1 MSDAY
6 GKALTAYFNGDKK
19 TRIKVE
25 SNVVE
30 TEYWNIK
37 EFFHTWEQMSEIEHR
52 ALKLCEGRTLDVGA
66 GSGSHTLWLQDK
78 GMDVE
83 AIDVSAGAVDVMK
96 QRKRLQ
102 HSDKRMDQSSLR
114 EWGRGPRL
122 CESFLLIPTDGHV
135 SGGVSKSPEG
145 SVFFFF
151 LRLLCFIV
159 FFFF

>member
-1 MSDAY
+1 
-6 GKALTAYFNGDKK
+6 
-19 TRIKVE
+19 
-25 SNVVE
+25 
-30 TEYWNIK
+30 
-37 EFFHTWEQMSEIEHR
+37 
-52 ALKLCEGRTLDVGA
+52 
-66 GSGSHTLWLQDK
+66 
-78 GMDVE
+78 
-83 AIDVSAGAVDVMK
+83 MK

-159 FFFF
+159 FFFFFFNFCFILEYSWLTGVSQVAQY

>member
-66 GSGSHTLWLQDK
+66 GSGSHTLWGARSPPK
-78 GMDVE
+78 GP
-83 AIDVSAGAVDVMK
+83 AGWN
-96 QRKRLQ
+96 
-102 HSDKRMDQSSLR
+102 SSFSSR
-114 EWGRGPRL
+114 EKWGTSL
-122 CESFLLIPTDGHV
+122 S
-135 SGGVSKSPEG
+135 
-145 SVFFFF
+145 
-151 LRLLCFIV
+151 
-159 FFFF
+159 